1 MTFVLTHQ
9 PCANCKSS
17 DGLSYNE
24 DGSSLCF
31 VCNEYTRPPEDEE
44 VILPTKKD
52 KPVNEAY
59 LKHLSEGNTVS
70 ISERRISRATAEKY
84 GVVRDGDNYYF
95 PYYTAEGDV
104 TAAKVRGVKE
114 KPW

>member
-52 KPVNEAY
+52 KTVNEAY
-59 LKHLSEGNTVS
+59 LS
-70 ISERRISRATAEKY
+70 ISPKVTQSPSLSAASVEPLLRSTVLFVMATTTTSPTTQPKAMSLPP
-84 GVVRDGDNYYF
+84 R
-95 PYYTAEGDV
+95 
-104 TAAKVRGVKE
+104 
-114 KPW
+114 